1 MTVRWHEPAC
11 LVRTH
16 TPSGSAVTREIVME
30 GSFAEVAKMFS
41 RFRTDQWAELTIS
54 FTERMPPPYRYEA
67 IDFERHVLSRLLGF
81 EDS

>member
-1 MTVRWHEPAC
+1 MTVPWHEPAC

-16 TPSGSAVTREIVME
+16 LSSGSAQTREIVIE
-30 GSFAEVAKMFS
+30 GSFAQVAEVFS

-54 FTERMPPPYRYEA
+54 FTERMAPPFRYEA

-81 EDS
+81 EGG